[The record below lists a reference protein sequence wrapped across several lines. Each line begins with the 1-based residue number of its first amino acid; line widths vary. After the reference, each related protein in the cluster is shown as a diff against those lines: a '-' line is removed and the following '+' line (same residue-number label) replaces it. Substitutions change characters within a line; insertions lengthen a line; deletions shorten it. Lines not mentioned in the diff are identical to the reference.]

1 MGLDPQTIDLVK
13 NLALLAIFLLV
24 ALTLATRFGFIY
36 CGQIPG
42 WCDAYHVIMRLVL
55 NRNYPAVLI
64 VYGDD
69 GMGDPGKLHDYI
81 RQVCRIYVRKA
92 PITRVGPG
100 NLSRYDVVVVEHAKT
115 LSAEQLE
122 MLWDFVASG
131 GKLVFVGDSG
141 TDDDRNGAT
150 FYAENNVVNP
160 WDRVKPDGTVILFGS
175 ELLGLRF
182 KDVVSGYAG
191 KVSVEDD
198 PLTAAIPEDVHFSGS
213 YARVEIMGTS
223 VFGPQAV
230 VMTAGSDP
238 LIVRV
243 GYRIVYFAFPPESA
257 LGQESVQMAFLVR
270 NLCDWMG
277 T

>member
-1 MGLDPQTIDLVK
+1 MDPQTIDLAK
-13 NLALLAIFLLV
+13 NLVLLSLFLLV

-42 WCDAYHVIMRLVL
+42 WCDVYHMIMRLVL

-64 VYGDD
+64 LHGDG

-81 RQVCRIYVRKA
+81 YRVCRIYVRQA
-92 PITRVGPG
+92 PISRVGPG
-100 NLSRYDVVVVEHAKT
+100 NLSRYDVVIVERAKT
-115 LSAEQLE
+115 LSAEQME

-150 FYAENNVVNP
+150 FYAENNVTNP
-160 WDRVKPDGTVILFGS
+160 WDRIKPDGTVILFGS
-175 ELLGLRF
+175 DLLGLRF
-182 KDVVSGYAG
+182 QDVVSGYSG
-191 KVSVEDD
+191 VVSVEDD
-198 PLTAAIPEDVHFSGS
+198 PLTAAIPQDVHFSGP
-213 YARVEIMGTS
+213 YARVELLGQS
-223 VFGPQAV
+223 VFGPQVV
-230 VMTAGSDP
+230 VMTAGGDP
-238 LIVRV
+238 LIVRI
-243 GYRIVYFAFPPESA
+243 GYRVVYFAFPPEAA